1 MESSG
6 TDNRKGSKKRRR
18 EEALATLTTT
28 TGNTLN
34 QNNDVD
40 NDDDDVVL
48 ERENSAWDLLGE
60 RFQKAATDGRYVDL
74 SEEKDG
80 GQLDASD
87 AAKSFAGLKK
97 PVDPS
102 TIVHHSEST
111 SNNNNNNHTVDDPLL
126 AELGSLVTNLVT
138 KLKATREKLLNPTS
152 NPRPNALRGQIKQ
165 INQLSKRL
173 QKFVNRNSEAVM
185 NSDVAVRRVE
195 AMNLL
200 VCKAN
205 ILITNYNSR

>member
-6 TDNRKGSKKRRR
+6 ADNSKESKKRGR
-18 EEALATLTTT
+18 EEAVATLTTT

-40 NDDDDVVL
+40 DDDDVVL

-111 SNNNNNNHTVDDPLL
+111 SNNNNHTVDDPLL

-152 NPRPNALRGQIKQ
+152 NPRPKALRGQIKQ

>member
-18 EEALATLTTT
+18 EEALATHTTT

-111 SNNNNNNHTVDDPLL
+111 SNNNNHTVDDPLL

-152 NPRPNALRGQIKQ
+152 NPRPKALRGQIKQ

>member
-6 TDNRKGSKKRRR
+6 TDNSKENKKCGR
-18 EEALATLTTT
+18 EEVLATLTTT

-34 QNNDVD
+34 QNNDVV
-40 NDDDDVVL
+40 DDDDVVL

-126 AELGSLVTNLVT
+126 AELGSLVTDLVT

-152 NPRPNALRGQIKQ
+152 NPRPAALREQIKQ

-173 QKFVNRNSEAVM
+173 QKFVNKNSEAVM